1 MEWSG
6 VEDIASPDPGGGG
19 AAGLRAGST
28 GSPTARGGGTP
39 TTPAAAL
46 QPASLQMMWKHQ
58 TSRRMEA
65 CLPCPRE
72 KEGNLTTTRNT
83 DTDLLVSHRVLC

>member
-1 MEWSG
+1 MYSPCYLWRIQGCPERWKTGGLPLPWSGMEWRTLL
-6 VEDIASPDPGGGG
+6 PLTRGGGG

-46 QPASLQMMWKHQ
+46 QP
-58 TSRRMEA
+58 TSQPADDVEA
-65 CLPCPRE
+65 P
-72 KEGNLTTTRNT
+72 
-83 DTDLLVSHRVLC
+83 D

>member
-6 VEDIASPDPGGGG
+6 VEDIASPDPGGGR

-28 GSPTARGGGTP
+28 GSPTARGEGTP

-46 QPASLQMMWKHQ
+46 QP
-58 TSRRMEA
+58 TSQPADDVEA
-65 CLPCPRE
+65 P
-72 KEGNLTTTRNT
+72 
-83 DTDLLVSHRVLC
+83 D